1 MYRCPKCQQKTLSI
15 LADLNSYAK
24 KDTICSNCGAAVR
37 RKRQLSDFLVPAY
50 MLAAIVAG
58 RYFQVDVGGNIAMF
72 LALAV
77 GLFVV
82 QIKLTKYETR

>member
-15 LADLNSYAK
+15 LSDLNSYGK

-58 RYFQVDVGGNIAMF
+58 RYFQVDTSNIAVF
-72 LALAV
+72 VALAV
-77 GLFVV
+77 GLLVV
-82 QIKLTKYETR
+82 QIKLTKYETS